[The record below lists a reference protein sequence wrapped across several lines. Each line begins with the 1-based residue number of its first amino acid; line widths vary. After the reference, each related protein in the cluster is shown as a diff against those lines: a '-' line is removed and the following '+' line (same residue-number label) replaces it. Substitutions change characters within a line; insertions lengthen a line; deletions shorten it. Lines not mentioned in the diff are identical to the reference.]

1 MRITLSKGMR
11 DWLEDGWDFIAGF
24 GLAFIIYQSM
34 GFALSTTMPLTAVVS
49 YSMLPVYEKG
59 DMLLLYGGGDY
70 GLGDVV
76 VYINPETQLPIVH
89 RVVKIT
95 DDSRYVTKGDNNP
108 DNDVNLGIVR
118 EPVPKSAVQGKVLL
132 RFPFLGWVKILF
144 LRYVGGMPI

>member
-49 YSMLPVYEKG
+49 YSMLPVYDKG

-70 GLGDVV
+70 GLGDVI